1 MSSRKH
7 KSGKLKWL
15 LMFSFS
21 FWVLSC
27 RMSYRI
33 TTYSDMEIMENILNQ
48 DQKNVCWAISLTKQ
62 LVALLKL
69 RGALDIDAQLSI
81 QYLINKVGDLSME
94 YKIQGHAWDGSISS
108 FETAVPFLLSGG
120 SVLEHVVPLWF
131 DLHSTTPENTLVG
144 QQSYRAGSIIVH
156 HMEDYEGIVIFWIF
170 YIKKK
175 LIPFFKL
182 SIPYAPSVSEW
193 SMF

>member
-1 MSSRKH
+1 
-7 KSGKLKWL
+7 
-15 LMFSFS
+15 
-21 FWVLSC
+21 
-27 RMSYRI
+27 MSYRI

-120 SVLEHVVPLWF
+120 SVLEHVVPL
-131 DLHSTTPENTLVG
+131 
-144 QQSYRAGSIIVH
+144 
-156 HMEDYEGIVIFWIF
+156 
-170 YIKKK
+170 
-175 LIPFFKL
+175 
-182 SIPYAPSVSEW
+182 
-193 SMF
+193 